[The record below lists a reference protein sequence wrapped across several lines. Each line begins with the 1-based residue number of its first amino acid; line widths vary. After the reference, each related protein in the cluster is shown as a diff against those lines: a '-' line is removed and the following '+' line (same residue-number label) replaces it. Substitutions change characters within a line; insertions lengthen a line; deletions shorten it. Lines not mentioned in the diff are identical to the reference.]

1 MKTITFTS
9 TRRLKKHQKQHRSQ
23 TRKFCGKAFYQT
35 PQPVEHIYTH
45 VKTPLKTTEASV
57 DCQLINLNT
66 MQVEHRDRT
75 PMEDSLTTYGI
86 MTPER
91 IEYVVYK
98 QWMYDY
104 YSFNYKLKMIM
115 QLGRLNITKP
125 YSCDFQCYLFGFIII
140 Q

>member
-1 MKTITFTS
+1 METITFTS

-23 TRKFCGKAFYQT
+23 TCKFCGKSFYQT
-35 PQPVEHIYTH
+35 FQLVEHIYTH

-66 MQVEHRDRT
+66 MQVENRDRT
-75 PMEDSLTTYGI
+75 PKEDSLTTYGI

-91 IEYVVYK
+91 FEYVVYI

-104 YSFNYKLKMIM
+104 YSFNYKLTMIM
-115 QLGRLNITKP
+115 QCPALGRLNITKP
-125 YSCDFQCYLFGFIII
+125 YSCDYQCY
-140 Q
+140 